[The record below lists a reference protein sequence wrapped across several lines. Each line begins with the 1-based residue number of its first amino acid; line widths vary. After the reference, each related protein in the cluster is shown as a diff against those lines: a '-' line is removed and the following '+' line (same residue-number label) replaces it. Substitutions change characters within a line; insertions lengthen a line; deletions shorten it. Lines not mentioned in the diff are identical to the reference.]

1 MAKRVTA
8 PAFRPL
14 FAQIKELIVERV
26 RAGEWQAG
34 NPLPSEHE
42 FADFYNVSQGT
53 VRKAIAEMAAD
64 NLVERYRGKGTFV
77 ASHTDEREHS
87 RFFHIVGNDG
97 VKRLPG
103 SEPLSCQRSQA
114 TKDTQKVLELGDDK
128 TVVIAERLRLIDDVP
143 IILETITI
151 SDDMFPGFSEA
162 WNGKIPNEFYPLY
175 ETKYG
180 TRVIGAKERL
190 SVITATNRVAD
201 LLGLS
206 PGTPLLQIDRTAF
219 TFGEQPVE
227 RRVSQCNTAHY
238 HYLSVLN

>member
-42 FADFYNVSQGT
+42 FAEHYNVSQGT
-53 VRKAIAEMAAD
+53 VRKAVAEMAAE

-87 RFFHIVGNDG
+87 RFFHIVGDDG

-103 SEPLSCQRSQA
+103 SQPLSCQRSQA
-114 TKDTQKVLELGDDK
+114 TQENQKLLGLSADK
-128 TVVIAERLRLIDDVP
+128 TVIVAERLRLIDGKP

-151 SDDMFPGFSEA
+151 SDEMFPGFSEA
-162 WNGKIPNEFYPLY
+162 WNGEIPNEFYPLY

-190 SVITATNRVAD
+190 SAVSADNRVAD
-201 LLGLS
+201 LLGLD
-206 PGTPLLQIDRTAF
+206 PGMPILKIDRIAF

-227 RRVSQCNTAHY
+227 RRVSQCNTAYH
-238 HYLSVLN
+238 HYLSILS

>member
-1 MAKRVTA
+1 MAKRTTT
-8 PAFRPL
+8 PSLRPL
-14 FAQIKELIVERV
+14 FAQIKELIIERV

-42 FADFYNVSQGT
+42 FADYYNVSQGT

-77 ASHTDEREHS
+77 ASHTDGREHS

-103 SEPLSCQRSQA
+103 SQPLSCRLSQ
-114 TKDTQKVLELGDDK
+114 TTNEMQKVLGLGNAK

-143 IILETITI
+143 VILETITV

-162 WNGKIPNEFYPLY
+162 WNGEIPNEFYPFY

-180 TRVIGAKERL
+180 TRVVGAKERL
-190 SVITATNRVAD
+190 SVVTATNRVAD

-206 PGTPLLQIDRTAF
+206 PGSPLLQIDRTAH

-227 RRVSQCNTAHY
+227 HRVSLCNTAHY